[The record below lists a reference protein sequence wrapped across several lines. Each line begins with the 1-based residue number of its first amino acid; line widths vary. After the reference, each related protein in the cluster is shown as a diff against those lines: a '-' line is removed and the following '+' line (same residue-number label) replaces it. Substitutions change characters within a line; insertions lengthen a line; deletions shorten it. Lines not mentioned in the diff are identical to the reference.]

1 MILARDI
8 YIDVKNCVM
17 LYVLRKMFFH
27 TRTFQGFFHKQAAT
41 RRTNIVDLSR
51 SDVVRIIKFA
61 VYIDR
66 GTTCATY
73 VLDRQI

>member
-61 VYIDR
+61 QRRLHRPWYDVRDVC
-66 GTTCATY
+66 T
-73 VLDRQI
+73 